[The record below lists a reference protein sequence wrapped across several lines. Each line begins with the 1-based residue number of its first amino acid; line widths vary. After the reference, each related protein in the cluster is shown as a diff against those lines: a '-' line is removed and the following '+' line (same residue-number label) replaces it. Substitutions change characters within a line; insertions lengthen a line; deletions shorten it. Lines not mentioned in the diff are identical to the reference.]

1 MLCHP
6 PSSDATAD
14 SIGAGGRVFAL
25 LGNPNCGKTTLFNA
39 LTGLRQKVGNYAG
52 VTVDCKVGEVFGL
65 HGERFHVID
74 LPGAYSLAARSPDET
89 VAQDVLL
96 GRREDVPKIDAVVCV
111 LDASILERSLYL
123 ATQVIELGL
132 PVILVL
138 RMLDTAKAS
147 GITVNVRA
155 LSEKLGVPV
164 VKSEGDGPQGVLP
177 LRIAMSRAQ
186 LDVSPWRRRETDDFR
201 ACEDKVME
209 AIARNCRA
217 EDAARLPSA
226 DDLSR
231 RRVCARMMITG
242 DAPDFSRAKVRPFP
256 QAAAQL
262 ARTVRADLDAAD
274 PHWKQA
280 RIAERY
286 AAIGQ
291 ILEGVLH
298 HRNEGRTLTDRIDA
312 LVLHPFVC
320 WLVLMAV
327 LGVVFYSVF
336 WLAQKPMEWIEAF
349 FEAASGWL
357 TAALPAGFTADL
369 LTDGVL
375 AGVGAVMIFL
385 PQIILLFFFL
395 ALLESTGYLARATFI
410 LDRVMHAFGLH
421 GRSFIPMLS
430 GYACAVPGIM
440 ATRTIESSRDR
451 IATILVLPWMSCSAR
466 LPVYLLMIAAI
477 YPGAGPWV
485 TLQKTALLLGMYML
499 GTVSA
504 LGAAWLWSKTILRG
518 QRAPFMMELPPY
530 HRPHWKQVFFDV
542 WEKVRVFLRNAGT
555 IILAI
560 SIILWALLT
569 HPSRPGD
576 TPAQQLERSVAG
588 QMGKAIEPAIEPL
601 GFNWK
606 IGIGLIASF
615 GAREVFVS
623 TMNIIYNV
631 ETSAETAAPPPVL
644 QEGFGPAA
652 AGQLSRELRM
662 EERARGY
669 GFTPLV
675 CVSLMVFYV
684 YALQCMSTLAV
695 AVRETRGWRWPLFML
710 LYMTAAAY
718 AASFA
723 VYQIGCLLGF
733 S

>member
-1 MLCHP
+1 MSIQP
-6 PSSDATAD
+6 PSHREDAA
-14 SIGAGGRVFAL
+14 SVGGRVFAL

-52 VTVDCKVGEVFGL
+52 VTVDCKVGEAFGL
-65 HGERFHVID
+65 HGERMQVID

-96 GRREDVPKIDAVVCV
+96 GRREDIPKLDAVICV

-123 ATQVIELGL
+123 ATQVIEVGL

-147 GITVNVRA
+147 GITVNA
-155 LSEKLGVPV
+155 QGLSEKLGVPV
-164 VKSEGDGPQGVLP
+164 VPSTGDGQQSVLP

-186 LDVSPWRRRETDDFR
+186 LGVSPWRRAETEAFRRYEDALMETLSR
-201 ACEDKVME
+201 ACPSHRPPETLS
-209 AIARNCRA
+209 
-217 EDAARLPSA
+217 DA
-226 DDLSR
+226 DWSR

-242 DAPDFSRAKVRPFP
+242 DAPEYARQKVRPFP
-256 QAAAQL
+256 EAALVLAQSM
-262 ARTVRADLDAAD
+262 RAELDAAD

-286 AAIGQ
+286 AAIGK
-291 ILEGVLH
+291 ILDGVVRH
-298 HRNEGRTLTDRIDA
+298 GGEGRTLTDRIDA
-312 LVLHPFVC
+312 VVLHPVLC
-320 WLVLMAV
+320 WGVLAWV
-327 LGVVFYSVF
+327 LAAVFYSVF
-336 WLAQKPMEWIEAF
+336 SLAQKPMEWIEWF

-357 TAALPAGFTADL
+357 SAALPAGFAADL
-369 LTDGVL
+369 LIDGVL
-375 AGVGAVMIFL
+375 AGVGAVVIFL

-410 LDRVMHAFGLH
+410 LDRVMHVFGLH

-440 ATRTIESSRDR
+440 ATRTIESTRDR

-466 LPVYLLMIAAI
+466 LPVYLLMIAAV
-477 YPGAGPWV
+477 YPGTGAWT
-485 TLQKTALLLGMYML
+485 TLQKTLLLLGLYVL

-504 LGAAWLWSKTILRG
+504 LAAGWLWGKTILRG
-518 QRAPFMMELPPY
+518 KRAPFMMELPPY
-530 HRPHWKQVFFDV
+530 HRPHWKEVFFAV

-560 SIILWALLT
+560 SIVLWALLT
-569 HPSRPGD
+569 HPSRPDD
-576 TPAQQLERSVAG
+576 TPAQRLEGSVAG
-588 QMGKAIEPAIEPL
+588 QMGKFIEPVIEPL

-631 ETSAETAAPPPVL
+631 ESADEPAAAPPMLL
-644 QEGFGPAA
+644 QDGFGPASV
-652 AGQLSRELRM
+652 GGLPRDLKM

-695 AVRETRGWRWPLFML
+695 AVRETRSWRWPLFML
-710 LYMTAAAY
+710 VYMTATAY
-718 AASFA
+718 VASLA
-723 VYQIGCLLGF
+723 VYQVGRLLGF
-733 S
+733 A